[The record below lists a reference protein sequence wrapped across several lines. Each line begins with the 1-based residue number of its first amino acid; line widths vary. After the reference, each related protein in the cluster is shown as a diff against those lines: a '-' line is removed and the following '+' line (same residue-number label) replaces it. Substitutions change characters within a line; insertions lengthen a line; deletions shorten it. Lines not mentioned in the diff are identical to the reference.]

1 MSDAI
6 SAFGTLLKMGDG
18 GTSESFTTIAEVSDI
33 KGPKL
38 SLDAIDV
45 TNHSSTEA
53 WREFVGGLLDA
64 GEVSLSINFMPT
76 ETTHD
81 PSTGII
87 SKLTDRGKHN
97 FQMVFPDDDATT
109 WSFTA
114 LVTAFESSEPID
126 DKLAADITL
135 KITGKPTLA

>member
-38 SLDAIDV
+38 SLDPIDV
-45 TNHSSTEA
+45 TNHSSAEA

-64 GEVSLSINFMPT
+64 GEVSLSINFMPADA
-76 ETTHD
+76 THD
-81 PSTGII
+81 YSTGII

-97 FQMVFPDDDATT
+97 FQMVFPDDGNTT

-126 DKLAADITL
+126 DKLAADVTL